1 MRHFPTKCFESV
13 NLFLKHAIIIGDY
26 VQEKD
31 RRMKELIDLINQFR
45 DERDWRK
52 FHNEKDLAISIS
64 LEASELLE
72 LFQWKQS
79 EEVVEKSLQEIKEEL
94 ADVFMYSLM
103 MADNLNLDVEE
114 MIKEKIAINA
124 KKYPVELSKGNNK
137 KYTDLE
143 KK

>member
-1 MRHFPTKCFESV
+1 MRQIPTKCFESV
-13 NLFLKHAIIIGDY
+13 NFFPKHAIIIGDY

-31 RRMKELIDLINQFR
+31 RQMKELIDLINQFR

-94 ADVFMYSLM
+94 ADVIVYSQNLLDKLGLD
-103 MADNLNLDVEE
+103 ADEIVNMKMDQNE
-114 MIKEKIAINA
+114 A
-124 KKYPVELSKGNNK
+124 KYPVEKAKGSAA
-137 KYTDLE
+137 KYDKL
-143 KK
+143 